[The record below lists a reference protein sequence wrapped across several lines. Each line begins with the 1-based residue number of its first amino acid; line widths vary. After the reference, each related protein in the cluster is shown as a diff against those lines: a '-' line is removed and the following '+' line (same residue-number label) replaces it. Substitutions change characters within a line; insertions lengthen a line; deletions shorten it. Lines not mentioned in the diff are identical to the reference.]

1 MNTNILVTG
10 GAGYIGSHACV
21 MLLEAGYNPI
31 IIDNLI
37 NSKKETIQQIAKI
50 SGKTLAFIEGDI
62 RDISLLDKIFAEYHI
77 NAVLH
82 FAALKS
88 VSESVT
94 LPLKY
99 YDNNV
104 TGTLNLLLAMRKAQ
118 VKTLVFSSSAT
129 VYGNIP
135 SIPYQEHHSRL
146 PINPYG
152 QGKKIVEDI
161 LMDLQQSESD
171 WRIATLRYFNPV
183 GAHSSGLIGENPQG
197 TPNNLMPYLTQV
209 AKNQLPTLNVFGGDY
224 PTPDGTCI
232 RDYIHVM
239 DLAKGHIQALDY
251 LFESTGFQ
259 AFNLGSGNPVSVL
272 QMIETFSATI
282 GNSIPYQ
289 IVARRPGDLPAYWAD
304 STKAKRLLN
313 WEAQMSLQQMCA
325 DTWRWENNH
334 SKYTEAS
341 L

>member
-1 MNTNILVTG
+1 MNTILVTG
-10 GAGYIGSHACV
+10 GTGYIGSHTCI
-21 MLLEAGYNPI
+21 MLLEAGFKPI
-31 IIDNLI
+31 ILDNLI
-37 NSKKETIQQIAKI
+37 NSKKETIHQIAKI
-50 SGKTLAFIEGDI
+50 TGIHPTFIEGDI
-62 RDISLLDKIFAEYHI
+62 RDINLLDKIFAQHPI

-88 VSESVT
+88 VAESVT
-94 LPLKY
+94 QPLIY

-118 VKTLVFSSSAT
+118 VKSLVFSSSAT

-135 SIPYQEHHSRL
+135 SVPYQEQHPRI

-152 QGKKIVEDI
+152 QCKKVVEDI
-161 LMDLQQSESD
+161 LMDLQQSEPD
-171 WRIATLRYFNPV
+171 WRIASLRYFNPI
-183 GAHSSGLIGENPQG
+183 GAHPSGLIGENPHG

-209 AKNQLPTLNVFGGDY
+209 AKHRLPKLNVFGGDY

-239 DLAKGHIQALDY
+239 DLAKGHLEALNY

-259 AFNLGSGNPVSVL
+259 AFNLGTGNPVSVL
-272 QMIETFSATI
+272 KMIETFSSTT
-282 GNSIPYQ
+282 GSQIPYQ
-289 IVARRPGDLPAYWAD
+289 IVGRRAGDLPAYWAD
-304 STKAKRLLN
+304 STKAKKVLN
-313 WEAQMSLQQMCA
+313 WEAKMTLQQMCA

-334 SKYTEAS
+334 SKHAET
-341 L
+341 LL